1 MGKRKKKAK
10 AFQIYCTSVAK
21 VIAALAALI
30 IAIAKLIDK
39 L

>member
-1 MGKRKKKAK
+1 MSKRKKKAK
-10 AFQIYCTSVAK
+10 DFEIYCTSVAK